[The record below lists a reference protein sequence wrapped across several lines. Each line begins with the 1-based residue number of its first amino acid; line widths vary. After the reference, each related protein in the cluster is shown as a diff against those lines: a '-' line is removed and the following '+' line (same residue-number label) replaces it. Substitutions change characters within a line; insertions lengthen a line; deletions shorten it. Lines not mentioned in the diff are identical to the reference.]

1 MALAPQIIG
10 LDEDDDYVNL
20 MVYGKPGSG
29 KTVLGGSDDR
39 VLFLAPEDDGTIS
52 AKRQGS
58 KARKWPIDDWND
70 LADACE
76 WVEENMEEVQA
87 TFDWIVVDSITFMQK
102 LLMRRI
108 LEDAVEENP
117 ERNPDVPA
125 MQDWQV
131 YQNRFL
137 RFVQMINSWPINVLW
152 TALVRD
158 EEDEEENPILVPDI
172 QGKGYQMAMTVASY
186 MTSFGNLRVEMRKVK
201 KDGAFVKDSDGEYVK
216 KPHRVII
223 WQDQGN
229 IQGKDR
235 TNVLAPKTQD
245 VTLKQIRQ
253 LITGEITRD
262 DLKPK
267 RPAAKKAAPAAKKA
281 ASAARTKASTTEKE
295 SPKEDSVGT
304 QEGDGN

>member
-10 LDEDDDYVNL
+10 LEEDDDYVNI

-58 KARKWPIDDWND
+58 KAKKWSISDWND

-76 WVEENMEEVQA
+76 WIEENMDEVTD

-201 KDGAFVKDSDGEYVK
+201 KDGQFVKDSDGNFLK

-235 TNVLAPKTQD
+235 TDVLAPKTES

-253 LITGEITRD
+253 LINGEITRE

-267 RPAAKKAAPAAKKA
+267 RSAAPKKATGT
-281 ASAARTKASTTEKE
+281 AARKTSTTKKE
-295 SPKEDSVGT
+295 SPKEESVGT
-304 QEGDGN
+304 QEGDDN

>member
-10 LDEDDDYVNL
+10 LDEDDDVVNL
-20 MVYGKPGSG
+20 MIYGKPGSG
-29 KTVLGGSDDR
+29 KTVFGGSDDK
-39 VLFLAPEDDGTIS
+39 VLFIAPEDDGTIS

-58 KARKWPIDDWND
+58 KAKKWSVSDWND
-70 LADACE
+70 IVDACE
-76 WVEENMEEVQA
+76 WIEENMDEVQEN
-87 TFDWIVVDSITFMQK
+87 FDWIVVDSVTFMQK

-137 RFVQMINSWPINVLW
+137 RFVQMINDWPINVLW

-158 EEDEEENPILVPDI
+158 EEDEEENSILVPDI
-172 QGKGYQMAMTVASY
+172 QGKGYGMAMTVASY

-201 KDGAFVKDSDGEYVK
+201 RNGEYVRDSDGEIVK

-235 TNVLAPKTQD
+235 TDVLAPKTENY
-245 VTLKQIRQ
+245 TLKDVRQ
-253 LITGEITRD
+253 LIAGEVTRED
-262 DLKPK
+262 IRKSKRKPADTAK
-267 RPAAKKAAPAAKKA
+267 APANSRRKTATAKK
-281 ASAARTKASTTEKE
+281 STTETKAE
-295 SPKEDSVGT
+295 TPAEDT
-304 QEGDGN
+304 NEGDEA